1 MRNKLAVYH
10 YDAFY
15 IDWVSLFSRH
25 KTPRKPMSAVSV
37 FTFPLPTWLVTRMQ
51 GLSTKSRKIK
61 IKIGLAGEILN
72 IHGALSFA
80 TQEDVYDVFWLHTY
94 TIWELSQNLISI
106 IYDLLMMSCICKL
119 VLSWGRNYKSS
130 TPLKFNIH
138 SLAFSIT
145 LFPLKFAP
153 L

>member
-1 MRNKLAVYH
+1 MG
-10 YDAFY
+10 
-15 IDWVSLFSRH
+15 
-25 KTPRKPMSAVSV
+25 AVSV

-94 TIWELSQNLISI
+94 TI
-106 IYDLLMMSCICKL
+106 
-119 VLSWGRNYKSS
+119 
-130 TPLKFNIH
+130 
-138 SLAFSIT
+138 
-145 LFPLKFAP
+145 
-153 L
+153 